1 MDSLNQIA
9 ENIAYQIG
17 DQFNGTLKES
27 IKDTLLLYRSKF
39 LRDSGGRNFDDLP
52 LFGQSL
58 SVPMV
63 KVDLYKEL
71 GNGTAKKALD
81 FLNSTL
87 PVIDKYEV
95 LRTKE
100 QVPKPIRHD
109 LTHRELFSFVGSFE
123 GSEMFYFTTLGTFK
137 YDYILP
143 NRKEVIFYIYINN
156 YIYLINNLKACD
168 TNSSLDIKELY
179 INSIFDNPRSAY
191 KACDDPT
198 TAIDDRSFP
207 ISNDLLASIFNMVKK
222 NEFIP
227 GYTKD
232 GEVVNLKPDA
242 RDDK

>member
-1 MDSLNQIA
+1 MDSLNRIA

-27 IKDTLLLYRSKF
+27 IKDTLLVYRSKF
-39 LRDSGGRNFDDLP
+39 LRDSSGRNFDDLP
-52 LFGQSL
+52 LFGQNL
-58 SVPMV
+58 SIPMIR
-63 KVDLYKEL
+63 VDLYKEL
-71 GNGTAKKALD
+71 GNGAAKKALE
-81 FLNSTL
+81 FLNSNS

-95 LRTKE
+95 LRSKE

-109 LTHRELFSFVGSFE
+109 MTHRELFNFVGSFE
-123 GSEMFYFTTLGTFK
+123 GSDMFYFTTLATFR

-143 NRKEVIFYIYINN
+143 NRRNVIFYVYVNNHIYI
-156 YIYLINNLKACD
+156 INSLKDCD
-168 TNSSLDIKELY
+168 ITNSLDIKELF
-179 INSIFDNPRSAY
+179 INSIFDNPRLAY

-198 TAIDDRSFP
+198 TAIDDRPFP

-232 GEVVNLKPDA
+232 GQVVNLKPDPK
-242 RDDK
+242 DDK